1 MPRVYTMRLT
11 TMTDYALRLLIYVA
25 RHPERMCTNDEIAQ
39 AYGISR
45 AHLVKVTHKLSR
57 QGWIATVRGRG
68 GGMQLSSGPGSINL
82 GDVVRSVEPD
92 FDLVAGLADGSAR
105 KFASDEHLCR
115 VMDGARWSFLQ
126 YLESF
131 TLADLLGRAF
141 TEPPPAD
148 VVHLGRS

>member
-1 MPRVYTMRLT
+1 MRLT

-25 RHPERMCTNDEIAQ
+25 RHPERLCTNSEIAQ

-68 GGMQLSSGPGSINL
+68 GGIQLSSGPGSINL

-92 FDLVAGLADGSAR
+92 FDLLACLADGGAC
-105 KFASDEHLCR
+105 KLASDEPLCC
-115 VMDGARWSFLQ
+115 VMDGARRSFLQ
-126 YLESF
+126 HLESY
-131 TLADLLGRAF
+131 TLADVLARTRSA
-141 TEPPPAD
+141 PPHAAVLNP
-148 VVHLGRS
+148 GKS